1 MIKKYLMLGVSC
13 LVFLSLIGCS
23 GVMAQDAGM
32 IPVMPTQD
40 FLALLLDSIGKIK
53 GASAMT
59 LAVLVTQILLAFFKT
74 PMGEFAGKYKL
85 LAVLVLSLATGI
97 LGLMMSGLDW
107 KAALIHSSTLAA
119 FQVLAHQ
126 LYVQFVKKSNEAK
139 PSTTT

>member
-13 LVFLSLIGCS
+13 LAFSLLVGCS

-32 IPVMPTQD
+32 IPIMPTQD
-40 FLALLLDSIGKIK
+40 FVALLLDSIGKLK
-53 GASAMT
+53 GASAMS
-59 LAVLVTQILLAFFKT
+59 LAVLVTQLLLAFFKT

-85 LAVLVLSLATGI
+85 LAVLLLSLVTGV

-119 FQVLAHQ
+119 FQVLIHQ
-126 LYVQFVKKSNEAK
+126 IYIQFIKKANESKSSA
-139 PSTTT
+139 TT